1 MPRTPAP
8 DKAVRA
14 TGASLIAVV
23 LVAIC
28 FAAMVLLH
36 VVRTDLD
43 PVRQVMSEYANGRFG
58 YLMTAAFYAIG
69 LSSVVLALRL
79 GRAVVHRP
87 LTVVVRVLLALG
99 GVGLVLAGI
108 FEVERPAV
116 PDTIEEVIH
125 SDATLTAFSLIIAA
139 MLAFAAVCRRDPRWV
154 DFRGIALGLAV
165 VAAMAGAFSPFAG
178 QTPVNG
184 IAQRLLGLA
193 VVLWLVLTALH
204 MRLGGFRR
212 SRPITEAQGPG
223 DGLGGGATS

>member
-125 SDATLTAFSLIIAA
+125 SDATLTAFSLIITA

-212 SRPITEAQGPG
+212 SRPITEARAPG
-223 DGLGGGATS
+223 DGLGGGAMS

>member
-79 GRAVVHRP
+79 GRW
-87 LTVVVRVLLALG
+87 LFIVRSPWSYGSCL
-99 GVGLVLAGI
+99 
-108 FEVERPAV
+108 PW
-116 PDTIEEVIH
+116 
-125 SDATLTAFSLIIAA
+125 AA
-139 MLAFAAVCRRDPRWV
+139 SVWC
-154 DFRGIALGLAV
+154 
-165 VAAMAGAFSPFAG
+165 
-178 QTPVNG
+178 
-184 IAQRLLGLA
+184 
-193 VVLWLVLTALH
+193 
-204 MRLGGFRR
+204 
-212 SRPITEAQGPG
+212 
-223 DGLGGGATS
+223 